1 VNQVC
6 DTAAVAAPSTS
17 PPLLL
22 LLFLRLNLLSEEQL
36 LPTLIPGRSCECKA
50 AINSLLPL
58 SAHMRKKPK
67 HPSLKKPQN
76 QTNKQTTTT
85 TTKTKTLFCNTLVQA
100 NRKTPIPEKSTNG
113 LERDT
118 RRERQGEGGGGGGG
132 GGLLGSYFISL

>member
-6 DTAAVAAPSTS
+6 DTAAAAAGPSTS

-58 SAHMRKKPK
+58 S
-67 HPSLKKPQN
+67 
-76 QTNKQTTTT
+76 
-85 TTKTKTLFCNTLVQA
+85 
-100 NRKTPIPEKSTNG
+100 E
-113 LERDT
+113 ERDT
-118 RRERQGEGGGGGGG
+118 EREEEDEEEEDFWV
-132 GGLLGSYFISL
+132 LILFLSN